1 MMNKQTFTE
10 LIASS
15 AFKELFISEM
25 GWNNPQGSIRLPN
38 IFIDEVTYTFE
49 QIAVRNG
56 FQVLSC
62 QVENIPTSA
71 VSKKIDTQ
79 LRKQAN
85 DYICI
90 YHLPNTQHHLWVIP
104 VKKVEKRDMV
114 LVEYDSAAKAEFLY
128 SKMADLTFAYDE
140 ITTIMDVKDKVQAG
154 FIINSE
160 KITKDFY
167 TGFRK
172 EHTNFAKYI
181 TGIDDEITDLKKNRN
196 KQWYTSVMLNR
207 LMFCYF
213 IQKKGFLDLNVS
225 YLRDK
230 LAWVKREKG
239 ADRFYDSFYRGFLV
253 SLFHDGL
260 NSPRHLPDFVQKY
273 GRIPYLNGGMFG
285 IHELED
291 KYPTLD
297 IADEAFESLFAFFDQ
312 WHWHLDD
319 RLTASGKD
327 INPDVLGYIFEQY
340 INDRA
345 QMGAYY
351 TKEDITEYIGRNTI
365 VPFLMDAT
373 MKADERPFKTNGEV
387 WKFLQESGDTYIF
400 DAVKKGKDEEIP
412 EEIAVGIDTTKPYLL
427 ERRSH
432 WNERTPEA
440 FALPTEIW
448 RETIE
453 RLQRYKT
460 IKSKIENGEITE
472 INDFITYNL
481 DIRQFVQDLLAQ
493 TDDHLFV
500 KHFYAQLQKVT
511 ILDPTCGSG
520 AFLFAALNILEP
532 LYEVCIERMQTWNNE
547 NPNLFKEELEEL
559 YGRYR
564 SNIRY
569 FIYKNIILRNL
580 YGVDIMVEATE
591 IAKLRLFLKM
601 VAVVDV
607 NKREENLGLDPLP
620 DIDFNI
626 RCGNTLVGYATEAEM
641 LEDLNYGDIFAK
653 QEFKDKVTLEMDIVA
668 HAYETFKKV
677 QLEQDADLETFRNAK
692 KELKERLKKLNDL
705 LNHKLYQSTASEAT
719 YFGGLG
725 YDAWLKSHQP
735 FHWLAEYYD
744 IINGNRGFDVIIGN
758 PPYIEYNPRTFS
770 YKVTN
775 YKTIECGNLY
785 AYILE
790 RETYIISKYGRMG
803 NIVPVSIM
811 STPGYVS
818 LRTLLY
824 KIGTN
829 YYASY
834 NIHPCCLFEGAHPR
848 LSIIINDCSKEN
860 NILVSRYHKWT
871 TDERTIL
878 FKKCYYMKLN
888 REIIE
893 KRIANALPKISS
905 QLSNDILS
913 TMFRQSGRIG
923 NYLVSRSLP
932 GVDFYYRR
940 AFGAFM
946 LFYDIKPIMY
956 DENMQRM
963 DPTEMKVLRFDKDYK
978 DLILSIYHSSLFYW
992 FTYTFSDCR
1001 NINKP
1006 EVEEF
1011 AINLQTCKMS
1021 NGPKLC
1027 ALSQSLSKDL
1037 QKNSRYLE
1045 YNYSSGWRKFQA
1057 FYPRNSKTIIDE
1069 IDKVL
1074 AKHYGFTEEELDF
1087 IINYDIKYR
1096 MGGELGEESDSETQS
1111 IMPQPQIPQPQIPKQ
1126 AKPQNHVERRT
1137 EPKEKTLTMIVRHE
1151 TLERISSGEKTTFKR
1166 YLDDE
1171 EFAKEVLVTENGKIK
1186 LSNDHCPYTA
1196 KDITS
1201 IKLVC
1206 DGESLV
1212 KAITKISF
1220 RTGINQQGKTAWKII
1235 FHF

>member
-1 MMNKQTFTE
+1 MNKRAFNQYISE
-10 LIASS
+10 SN
-15 AFKELFISEM
+15 FKELFIREM
-25 GWNNPQGSIRLPN
+25 GWNNPKGQTDFDIT
-38 IFIDEVTYTFE
+38 IEDVTYGLT
-49 QIAVRNG
+49 QIAERNG
-56 FQVLSC
+56 FQVLTC
-62 QVENIPTSA
+62 KVNEIPS
-71 VSKKIDTQ
+71 SSLCKKIDSR
-79 LRKQAN
+79 LRRFAN

-90 YHLPNTQHHLWVIP
+90 FQIPRTEHHLWVVP
-104 VKKVEKRDMV
+104 VKKVEKRDLV
-114 LVEYDSAAKAEFLY
+114 LVEYASADKAEFLFDKIDRI
-128 SKMADLTFAYDE
+128 SFELDE
-140 ITTIMDVKDKVQAG
+140 QTTIMDVKDRIHEG

-160 KITKDFY
+160 RITKDFY

-213 IQKKGFLDLNVS
+213 IQKKGFLDLNAD

-230 LAWVKREKG
+230 LAWVRREKG
-239 ADRFYDSFYRGFLV
+239 EDRFYDSFYRGFLV

-260 NSPRHLPDFVQKY
+260 NSPRHQPDFEKKY

-373 MKADERPFKTNGEV
+373 KKTDERPFKTNGKV
-387 WKFLQESGDTYIF
+387 WQFLRKSGDTYIF
-400 DAVKKGKDEEIP
+400 DAVKKGKDEVIP
-412 EEIAVGIDTTKPYLL
+412 EEIAVGIDTTKSNLL

-453 RLQRYKT
+453 RLQRYKS

-532 LYEVCIERMQTWNNE
+532 LYEVCIDRMQSWNEE

-559 YGRYR
+559 HGRYR

-607 NKREENLGLDPLP
+607 NRRDPNLGLDPLP

-626 RCGNTLVGYATEAEM
+626 RCGNTLVGYATNAD
-641 LEDLNYGDIFAK
+641 LEKDLVEGDMFANA
-653 QEFKDKVTLEMDIVA
+653 EFKDKVHTEMDIVA
-668 HAYETFKKV
+668 HAYKTFKKV
-677 QLEQDADLETFRNAK
+677 QLTQDADLETFRNAK

-705 LNHKLYQSTASEAT
+705 LNHKQYNSTVSSGSLRYE
-719 YFGGLG
+719 
-725 YDAWLKSHQP
+725 AWLKSHQP
-735 FHWLAEYYD
+735 FNWLAEYYE
-744 IINGNRGFDVIIGN
+744 IINGNGGFDVIIGN
-758 PPYIEYNPRTFS
+758 PPYVEYTRKNKETKVSVSDIYKIKNYRTETCS
-770 YKVTN
+770 
-775 YKTIECGNLY
+775 NLY
-785 AYILE
+785 AFVIERSILLAKN
-790 RETYIISKYGRMG
+790 INNISF
-803 NIVPVSIM
+803 IVPLTIASNNNMQVVRDMICD
-811 STPGYVS
+811 
-818 LRTLLY
+818 L
-824 KIGTN
+824 GTI
-829 YYASY
+829 YYSHYEIRPAK
-834 NIHPCCLFEGAHPR
+834 LFEGVEQRLTVFVIRQGNDKALYSTSIRRWKAEHRPLLFKTLYYSPSFNNGSIWRTSSLIESSVYEKFEKQLPANYYLSSVKNEECKICYRTAGVRYWIIFLNEGFNTESLSNKDNYFKEKDMSYYYMAALNSNLFWWYYSLNFDMFNLKDYMIFAFR
-848 LSIIINDCSKEN
+848 LSYSEDKE
-860 NILVSRYHKWT
+860 
-871 TDERTIL
+871 
-878 FKKCYYMKLN
+878 
-888 REIIE
+888 
-893 KRIANALPKISS
+893 
-905 QLSNDILS
+905 
-913 TMFRQSGRIG
+913 
-923 NYLVSRSLP
+923 
-932 GVDFYYRR
+932 
-940 AFGAFM
+940 
-946 LFYDIKPIMY
+946 
-956 DENMQRM
+956 
-963 DPTEMKVLRFDKDYK
+963 
-978 DLILSIYHSSLFYW
+978 
-992 FTYTFSDCR
+992 
-1001 NINKP
+1001 
-1006 EVEEF
+1006 
-1011 AINLQTCKMS
+1011 
-1021 NGPKLC
+1021 
-1027 ALSQSLSKDL
+1027 LSKL
-1037 QKNSRYLE
+1037 AKSLE
-1045 YNYSSGWRKFQA
+1045 EDMNRNKFELVV
-1057 FYPRNSKTIIDE
+1057 NSKTRGVVSSYVYKKKNSKPIIDE

-1096 MGGELGEESDSETQS
+1096 MGDEL
-1111 IMPQPQIPQPQIPKQ
+1111 
-1126 AKPQNHVERRT
+1126 
-1137 EPKEKTLTMIVRHE
+1137 
-1151 TLERISSGEKTTFKR
+1151 
-1166 YLDDE
+1166 
-1171 EFAKEVLVTENGKIK
+1171 
-1186 LSNDHCPYTA
+1186 NDN
-1196 KDITS
+1196 
-1201 IKLVC
+1201 
-1206 DGESLV
+1206 E
-1212 KAITKISF
+1212 
-1220 RTGINQQGKTAWKII
+1220 
-1235 FHF
+1235 

>member
-1 MMNKQTFTE
+1 MMNKQTFKE
-10 LIASS
+10 LIADS
-15 AFKELFISEM
+15 AFKELFITEL
-25 GWNNPQGSIRLPN
+25 GWYNPVANFRLPE
-38 IFIDEVTYTFE
+38 IEVDDANYYFE
-49 QIAVRNG
+49 QIARISS

-62 QVENIPTSA
+62 KVDCIPTSA
-71 VSKKIDTQ
+71 ASKKIDTQ

-90 YHLPNTQHHLWVIP
+90 YYIPNSEHHLWVVP
-104 VKKVEKRDMV
+104 VKKVEKRDLV
-114 LVEYDSAAKAEFLY
+114 LIEYDSAEKASFLFE
-128 SKMADLTFAYDE
+128 KMGDLQFGE
-140 ITTIMDVKDKVQAG
+140 NEQPTIMDVKERVHAG

-167 TGFRK
+167 NGFRK
-172 EHTNFAKYI
+172 EHTRFNQFI
-181 TGIDDEITDLKKNRN
+181 TGIDDYIDEENKKRKKTEQIENKN

-213 IQKKGFLDLNVS
+213 IQKKGFLDLDYN
-225 YLRDK
+225 YLKRK
-230 LAWVKREKG
+230 LDWVKSEKG
-239 ADRFYDSFYRGFLV
+239 EDRFYGSFYRGFLL

-260 NSPRHLPDFVQKY
+260 NSPRHQPDFIQKY
-273 GRIPYLNGGMFG
+273 GRIPYLNGGMFN
-285 IHELED
+285 IHELEEN
-291 KYPTLD
+291 YPDID

-312 WHWHLDD
+312 WKWHLDD
-319 RLTASGKD
+319 RITANGKD

-345 QMGAYY
+345 KMGAYY

-373 MKADERPFKTNGEV
+373 KKADERPFKTNGEV
-387 WKFLQESGDTYIF
+387 WKFLRESGDTYIY

-412 EEIAVGIDTTKPYLL
+412 DEIAIGIDTTKTDLL

-453 RLQRYKT
+453 RLQRYAS
-460 IKSKIENGEITE
+460 IKVKIENGEITE

-493 TDDHLFV
+493 TEDHLFV

-547 NPNLFKEELEEL
+547 NPHLFNEELEEL

-601 VAVVDV
+601 VAVVDI
-607 NKREENLGLDPLP
+607 NRRDPNLGLDPLP

-626 RCGNTLVGYATEAEM
+626 RCGNTLVGYATSRD
-641 LEDLNYGDIFAK
+641 LENDLKYGDMFANM
-653 QEFKDKVTLEMDIVA
+653 EFKDKVHTEMDIVA
-668 HAYETFKKV
+668 HAYSTFKKV
-677 QLEQDADLETFRNAK
+677 QLEQSSDLETFRNAK
-692 KELKERLKKLNDL
+692 KELKERLIKLDDL
-705 LNHKLYQSTASEAT
+705 LNKKLYASTVS
-719 YFGGLG
+719 GGHLK
-725 YDAWLKSHQP
+725 YDIWLKSHQP

-744 IINGNRGFDVIIGN
+744 IINGNGGFNIIIGN
-758 PPYIEYNPRTFS
+758 PPYVEFPSSDVNYSFDKLRTS
-770 YKVTN
+770 
-775 YKTIECGNLY
+775 ECGNLY
-785 AYILE
+785 GCCIE
-790 RETYIISKYGRMG
+790 RALDISTDTGKFSF
-803 NIVPVSIM
+803 IVPVAISCSKRMNDVINILKEKSEVVYFSHYDDRPGKLFEMIEHLRACIIISSKNQEITPSIFATKYNRWYTENRTNLF
-811 STPGYVS
+811 SNLCYDDVTEFVDSYVIPKLSYSIESDINRSIRKQKDAIGFKQSKTTNNYVYYRAAGGGYF
-818 LRTLLY
+818 LLIKNQKSITY
-824 KIGTN
+824 INGVLEDVKAEKKIG
-829 YYASY
+829 
-834 NIHPCCLFEGAHPR
+834 LFNEIDNSSIGAL
-848 LSIIINDCSKEN
+848 LS
-860 NILVSRYHKWT
+860 
-871 TDERTIL
+871 
-878 FKKCYYMKLN
+878 
-888 REIIE
+888 
-893 KRIANALPKISS
+893 
-905 QLSNDILS
+905 
-913 TMFRQSGRIG
+913 
-923 NYLVSRSLP
+923 
-932 GVDFYYRR
+932 
-940 AFGAFM
+940 
-946 LFYDIKPIMY
+946 
-956 DENMQRM
+956 
-963 DPTEMKVLRFDKDYK
+963 
-978 DLILSIYHSSLFYW
+978 SSLFYW
-992 FTYTFSDCR
+992 NYIAYTDCR
-1001 NINKP
+1001 N
-1006 EVEEF
+1006 
-1011 AINLQTCKMS
+1011 
-1021 NGPKLC
+1021 
-1027 ALSQSLSKDL
+1027 L
-1037 QKNSRYLE
+1037 QKSFIDAFKFPVTALNDEQLVIAGTKLFKDYEKKKYTKSTHYKTTGNDVIYDE
-1045 YNYSSGWRKFQA
+1045 Y
-1057 FYPRNSKTIIDE
+1057 YPKRSKSIIDE
-1069 IDKVL
+1069 IDRIL

-1096 MGGELGEESDSETQS
+1096 MGDELGEESSSE
-1111 IMPQPQIPQPQIPKQ
+1111 PQTSQQTSPQTR
-1126 AKPQNHVERRT
+1126 NERRI
-1137 EPKEKTLTMIVRHE
+1137 EPKENTLTVIVRHE

-1171 EFAKEVLVTENGKIK
+1171 KFAKEVLVTENGGIK
-1186 LSNDHCPYTA
+1186 LSTDYCPYTA
-1196 KDITS
+1196 KDISS

-1212 KAITKISF
+1212 KKVTKISF

>member
-1 MMNKQTFTE
+1 MNKRAFIQYISE
-10 LIASS
+10 SN
-15 AFKELFISEM
+15 FKELFIREM
-25 GWNNPQGSIRLPN
+25 GWNNPKGQ
-38 IFIDEVTYTFE
+38 TTFDITIE
-49 QIAVRNG
+49 DSVFEFQQIADRSG
-56 FQVLSC
+56 FQVLTC
-62 QVENIPTSA
+62 KVQDIPS
-71 VSKKIDTQ
+71 SSMCKKIDTR
-79 LRKQAN
+79 LRRTAN

-90 YHLPNTQHHLWVIP
+90 YHLPQSEHHLWVVP
-104 VKKVEKRDMV
+104 VKKVEKRDLV
-114 LVEYDSAAKAEFLY
+114 LVEYESANKADFLFE
-128 SKMADLTFAYDE
+128 KMEDLCFALDE
-140 ITTIMDVKDKVQAG
+140 HTTIIDVKEKVQAG
-154 FIINSE
+154 FIVNSE

-181 TGIDDEITDLKKNRN
+181 TGIDDYIDEENKKRDKSKQVPNRN

-213 IQKKGFLDLNVS
+213 IQKKGFLNLNPN

-230 LAWVKREKG
+230 LAWVKSEKG
-239 ADRFYDSFYRGFLV
+239 EGHFYDSFYRGFLV

-260 NSPRHLPDFVQKY
+260 NSPRHQQDFVQKY
-273 GRIPYLNGGMFG
+273 GRIPYLNGGMFS
-285 IHELED
+285 IHELEE

-365 VPFLMDAT
+365 LPFLMDT
-373 MKADERPFKTNGEV
+373 TKKMDEKPFKTNGAV
-387 WKFLQESGDTYIF
+387 WQFLRESGDTYIY
-400 DAVKKGKDEEIP
+400 DAVKKGKGLEIP
-412 EEIAVGIDTTKPYLL
+412 EEIAVGIDTTKPNLL

-432 WNERTPEA
+432 WNEKTPEA

-453 RLQRYKT
+453 RLQRYAD
-460 IKSKIENGEITE
+460 IKAKIENGEMTE

-493 TDDHLFV
+493 TQDHLLV
-500 KHFYAQLQKVT
+500 KHFYAQLRKVT

-532 LYEVCIERMQTWNNE
+532 LYEVCIDRMQSWNND
-547 NPNLFKEELEEL
+547 NPNLFNSELEEIN
-559 YGRYR
+559 GKYR

-607 NKREENLGLDPLP
+607 VPRDPNLGLDPLP

-626 RCGNTLVGYATEAEM
+626 RCGNTLVGYATAKD
-641 LEDLNYGDIFAK
+641 LENDLQYGDMFANM
-653 QEFKDKVTLEMDIVA
+653 EFKDKVHTEMDIVA
-668 HAYETFKKV
+668 HAYETFKTV
-677 QLEQDADLETFRNAK
+677 QLEQSSDLETYKNAK
-692 KELKERLKKLNDL
+692 QELKNRLKKLDDL
-705 LNHKLYQSTASEAT
+705 LNKKLYASTVSE
-719 YFGGLG
+719 GSVK
-725 YDAWLKSHQP
+725 YDDWLKSHQP

-744 IINGNRGFDVIIGN
+744 IINGNKGFDVIIGN
-758 PPYIEYNPRTFS
+758 PPYIEYHANSFP
-770 YKVTN
+770 YKVSQ
-775 YKTIECGNLY
+775 YKTISCGNLY
-785 AYILE
+785 AYVLE
-790 RETYIISKYGRMG
+790 RESIIISLKGRMS
-803 NIVPVSIM
+803 NIVPVSVM
-811 STPGYVS
+811 STPGYFS
-818 LRTLLY
+818 LRSLLL
-824 KIGTN
+824 KLGTN
-829 YYASY
+829 YYASF

-848 LSIIINDCSKEN
+848 LAITLIDNSGESNVFVTK
-860 NILVSRYHKWT
+860 YHKWT
-871 TDERTIL
+871 TDERSIL
-878 FKKCYYMKLN
+878 FHRCTYLKLN
-888 REIIE
+888 SDVVER
-893 KRIANALPKISS
+893 RLSQSLPKISS
-905 QLSNDILS
+905 SIANNILLSMISDNTTIS
-913 TMFRQSGRIG
+913 
-923 NYLVSRSLP
+923 NYLVSRRMP

-956 DENMQRM
+956 NEFMEKM
-963 DPTEMKVLRFDKDYK
+963 DPTEMKTLRFDNKYK
-978 DLILSIYHSSLFYW
+978 GLVLSVYYSSLFYW

-1006 EVEEF
+1006 EVEDF
-1011 AINLQTCKMS
+1011 IINLRKINETF
-1021 NGPKLC
+1021 GD
-1027 ALSQSLSKDL
+1027 SLSLLSKELSDDL
-1037 QKNSRYLE
+1037 QRNSKYLE

-1057 FYPRNSKTIIDE
+1057 FYPRISKPIIDE

-1096 MGGELGEESDSETQS
+1096 MGDEL
-1111 IMPQPQIPQPQIPKQ
+1111 
-1126 AKPQNHVERRT
+1126 N
-1137 EPKEKTLTMIVRHE
+1137 
-1151 TLERISSGEKTTFKR
+1151 
-1166 YLDDE
+1166 DE
-1171 EFAKEVLVTENGKIK
+1171 
-1186 LSNDHCPYTA
+1186 
-1196 KDITS
+1196 
-1201 IKLVC
+1201 
-1206 DGESLV
+1206 
-1212 KAITKISF
+1212 
-1220 RTGINQQGKTAWKII
+1220 
-1235 FHF
+1235 